1 MRGANGEALPLSV
14 GGMLSSMLKGALLW
28 QARTNPAMTTVS
40 GYAFCYPCIFTH
52 VEQHGRCPVTHIP
65 ATVDTI
71 RRLYQST

>member
-1 MRGANGEALPLSV
+1 MQRDMLRRG
-14 GGMLSSMLKGALLW
+14 LLR

-52 VEQHGRCPVTHIP
+52 VEQHGRCPITHIP
-65 ATVDTI
+65 TTVETV